1 MINQISIVI
10 PALNEEES
18 IPSLVNELNAELE
31 SANLEFEIIIVDDG
45 SITSLKKI
53 ISNPRVQVLENSF
66 NRGQSFSILKGIEHS
81 SYEYIVTLDGDGQ
94 NPPSEIIKLVD
105 EFNKDFEN
113 VDVVCGY
120 RKNRRDKFVRSL
132 YSKVA
137 NFLIRLITKSK
148 CKDLGCSLKIFK
160 KEMVEDIKYNGDIH
174 RILIPLFEF
183 RNYRLKQIEV
193 EHFERKSGETKYGF
207 ERVTAVIVDSILL
220 YLTDGFV
227 NTARYSLSKLSFIF
241 GAISALL
248 FAISYYQK
256 IVNLVFVHRNP
267 LFLIGIVFFII
278 FLQLFTF
285 SLISFFLENKKND

>member
-18 IPSLVNELNAELE
+18 IPSLVDELNAELE

-193 EHFERKSGETKYGF
+193 EHFERKYGKTKYGF

-256 IVNLVFVHRNP
+256 IINLVFVHRNP

>member
-1 MINQISIVI
+1 LINQISIVI

-18 IPSLVNELNAELE
+18 IPSLVDELNAELE

-256 IVNLVFVHRNP
+256 IINLVFVHKNP
-267 LFLIGIVFFII
+267 LFIIGIVFFII

>member
-18 IPSLVNELNAELE
+18 IPSLVDELNAELE
-31 SANLEFEIIIVDDG
+31 SANLDFEIIIVDDG

-241 GAISALL
+241 GAISTLL

-256 IVNLVFVHRNP
+256 IINLVFVHRNP
-267 LFLIGIVFFII
+267 LFIIGIVFFII

>member
-18 IPSLVNELNAELE
+18 IPSLVDELNAELE
-31 SANLEFEIIIVDDG
+31 STNLEFEIIIVDDG

-105 EFNKDFEN
+105 
-113 VDVVCGY
+113 
-120 RKNRRDKFVRSL
+120 
-132 YSKVA
+132 
-137 NFLIRLITKSK
+137 
-148 CKDLGCSLKIFK
+148 
-160 KEMVEDIKYNGDIH
+160 
-174 RILIPLFEF
+174 
-183 RNYRLKQIEV
+183 
-193 EHFERKSGETKYGF
+193 
-207 ERVTAVIVDSILL
+207 
-220 YLTDGFV
+220 GFV

-248 FAISYYQK
+248 FAISFYQK
-256 IVNLVFVHRNP
+256 IINLVFVHRNP
-267 LFLIGIVFFII
+267 LFIIGIVFFII

>member
-18 IPSLVNELNAELE
+18 IPSLVDELNAELE

-137 NFLIRLITKSK
+137 NFLI
-148 CKDLGCSLKIFK
+148 
-160 KEMVEDIKYNGDIH
+160 KYS
-174 RILIPLFEF
+174 
-183 RNYRLKQIEV
+183 Q
-193 EHFERKSGETKYGF
+193 
-207 ERVTAVIVDSILL
+207 
-220 YLTDGFV
+220 
-227 NTARYSLSKLSFIF
+227 
-241 GAISALL
+241 
-248 FAISYYQK
+248 
-256 IVNLVFVHRNP
+256 
-267 LFLIGIVFFII
+267 
-278 FLQLFTF
+278 
-285 SLISFFLENKKND
+285 

>member
-241 GAISALL
+241 GAISTLL
-248 FAISYYQK
+248 FAVSYYQK
-256 IVNLVFVHRNP
+256 IINSVFVHKNP
-267 LFLIGIVFFII
+267 LFIIGIVFFII